1 MSESSTDKN
10 SQKDFKEDASE
21 ENQPE
26 ENQPEEIQLGNNEN
40 QQTGFIGHLIELR
53 DRLLR
58 SVIVVIVI
66 FLGAFPFANDIYHI
80 LALPLVSNLP
90 EGGSMIATGVITPF
104 LTPIKLAFIMS
115 IFAAF
120 PYIIFQAWA
129 FIAPGLYKHEKK
141 LAVPLLISSSIL
153 FYVGIVFA
161 YFIVL
166 PNVFT
171 FMMSMAIDGVTH
183 APDITYYL
191 DFTLK
196 MFFAFGIAFEVPIA
210 TILLVL
216 GGITTPQSLSEK
228 RPYIIVGAFIFGML
242 LTPPDPASQVMLA
255 IPMWLLFE
263 VGLLFSRVLK
273 KKDEEGEGEYQ
284 ALTEDDMEAELDRV
298 DAEEDNGPKL

>member
-1 MSESSTDKN
+1 MSKSSTESSVNEQEKN
-10 SQKDFKEDASE
+10 NPEEEVLGKK
-21 ENQPE
+21 ENQE
-26 ENQPEEIQLGNNEN
+26 L
-40 QQTGFIGHLIELR
+40 GFIGHLMELR

-58 SVIVVIVI
+58 SVIVVILI
-66 FLGAFPFANDIYHI
+66 FLCAFPFANDIYHI

-90 EGGSMIATGVITPF
+90 EGGTMIATGVISPF
-104 LTPIKLAFIMS
+104 LTPLKLAFIMS

-120 PYIIFQAWA
+120 PYLIFQAWA

-141 LAVPLLISSSIL
+141 LAIPLIVSSAIL
-153 FYVGIVFA
+153 FYIGIAFA

-171 FMMSMAIDGVTH
+171 FMMSMAIGGVTH

-216 GGITTPQSLSEK
+216 GGVTTPQSLSEK
-228 RPYIIVGAFIFGML
+228 RPYIIVGAFVFGML

-263 VGLLFSRVLK
+263 VGLLFSRAIK
-273 KKDEEGEGEYQ
+273 KKETDDEYEP
-284 ALTEDDMEAELDRV
+284 LSEDDMEAELDRV
-298 DAEEDNGPKL
+298 EAEDDGGPKL

>member
-1 MSESSTDKN
+1 MSESPEGSN
-10 SQKDFKEDASE
+10 SQ
-21 ENQPE
+21 EN
-26 ENQPEEIQLGNNEN
+26 LGKNET
-40 QQTGFIGHLIELR
+40 QELGFIGHLIELR
-53 DRLLR
+53 DRLLH
-58 SVIVVIVI
+58 SVIVVVVI

-80 LALPLVSNLP
+80 LALPLVNNLP
-90 EGGSMIATGVITPF
+90 EGGSMIATGVISPF

-120 PYIIFQAWA
+120 PYLIFQTWA

-141 LAVPLLISSSIL
+141 LAVPLIVSSAIL
-153 FYVGIVFA
+153 FYIGIVFA

-216 GGITTPQSLSEK
+216 AGVTTPQSLSEK
-228 RPYIIVGAFIFGML
+228 RPYIIVGAFVFGML
-242 LTPPDPASQVMLA
+242 LTPPDPASQIMLA

-263 VGLLFSRVLK
+263 VGLLFSRAIK
-273 KKDEEGEGEYQ
+273 KKEPDESYQ
-284 ALTEDDMEAELDRV
+284 PLTEEDMDAELDRAE
-298 DAEEDNGPKL
+298 AEEAKEPKL

>member
-1 MSESSTDKN
+1 MSESPLGEAEADKN
-10 SQKDFKEDASE
+10 ETKE
-21 ENQPE
+21 
-26 ENQPEEIQLGNNEN
+26 I
-40 QQTGFIGHLIELR
+40 GFIGHLMELR
-53 DRLLR
+53 DRLLH
-58 SVIVVIVI
+58 SVIVVILI
-66 FLGAFPFANDIYHI
+66 FLVAFPFANDIYHI

-90 EGGSMIATGVITPF
+90 EGGSMIATGVISPF
-104 LTPIKLAFIMS
+104 LTPLKLAFIMS

-120 PYIIFQAWA
+120 PFLIFQAWA

-141 LAVPLLISSSIL
+141 LAVPLIISSAIL
-153 FYVGIVFA
+153 FYIGILFA

-196 MFFAFGIAFEVPIA
+196 MFFAFGIAFEVPVA

-216 GGITTPQSLSEK
+216 GGVTTPQSLAEK

-255 IPMWLLFE
+255 IPMWILFE
-263 VGLLFSRVLK
+263 VGLLFSRALK
-273 KKDEEGEGEYQ
+273 KKDSDDENDALSEE
-284 ALTEDDMEAELDRV
+284 DMEAELDKIE
-298 DAEEDNGPKL
+298 AQEESEPK

>member
-1 MSESSTDKN
+1 MSESSAGNDPEGN
-10 SQKDFKEDASE
+10 
-21 ENQPE
+21 NPE
-26 ENQPEEIQLGNNEN
+26 EKSLGNNEGEN
-40 QQTGFIGHLIELR
+40 QELGFIGHLMELR

-58 SVIVVIVI
+58 SVIVVILI
-66 FLGAFPFANDIYHI
+66 FLCAFPFANDIYHI

-90 EGGSMIATGVITPF
+90 DGGSMIATGVISPF

-120 PYIIFQAWA
+120 PYLIFQAWA

-141 LAVPLLISSSIL
+141 LAVPLIVSSAIL

-161 YFIVL
+161 YFVVM

-171 FMMSMAIDGVTH
+171 FMMSMAIEGVTH

-216 GGITTPQSLSEK
+216 GGVTTPQSLSEK

-255 IPMWLLFE
+255 IPMWILFE
-263 VGLLFSRVLK
+263 VGLLLSRTLK
-273 KKDEEGEGEYQ
+273 KNDSDEDEYE
-284 ALTEDDMEAELDRV
+284 ALSEEDMEAELDRV
-298 DAEEDNGPKL
+298 EAEEDNGPKL

>member
-1 MSESSTDKN
+1 MSKSSTG
-10 SQKDFKEDASE
+10 KEPEDNITE
-21 ENQPE
+21 ETP
-26 ENQPEEIQLGNNEN
+26 LGNNEGED
-40 QQTGFIGHLIELR
+40 QGIGFIGHLIELR

-58 SVIVVIVI
+58 SVVVILLI
-66 FLGAFPFANDIYHI
+66 FLCAFPFANEIYHI

-90 EGGSMIATGVITPF
+90 EGGSMIATGVISPF

-120 PYIIFQAWA
+120 PYLIFQAWA
-129 FIAPGLYKHEKK
+129 FIAPGLYRHEKK
-141 LAVPLLISSSIL
+141 LAVPLIVSSAIL
-153 FYVGIVFA
+153 FYIGIVFA

-171 FMMSMAIDGVTH
+171 FMMSMAIEGVTH

-196 MFFAFGIAFEVPIA
+196 MFFAFGIAFEVPVA

-228 RPYIIVGAFIFGML
+228 RPYIIVGAFVFGML
-242 LTPPDPASQVMLA
+242 LTPPDPASQIMLA

-263 VGLLFSRVLK
+263 LGLLVSRAIK
-273 KKDEEGEGEYQ
+273 KKDVEEDEYQ
-284 ALTEDDMEAELDRV
+284 GLSEEDMEAELDRAE
-298 DAEEDNGPKL
+298 AEEDKGPKL

>member
-1 MSESSTDKN
+1 MSEIPANKKSP
-10 SQKDFKEDASE
+10 EDAP
-21 ENQPE
+21 ENSSQD
-26 ENQPEEIQLGNNEN
+26 NQLGKN
-40 QQTGFIGHLIELR
+40 QNQELGFIGHLIELR

-80 LALPLVSNLP
+80 LALPLTSNLP
-90 EGGSMIATGVITPF
+90 EGGNMIATGVITPF
-104 LTPIKLAFIMS
+104 LTPLKLAFIMS

-120 PYIIFQAWA
+120 PYLIFQAWA

-141 LAVPLLISSSIL
+141 LAIPLIVSSAIL
-153 FYVGIVFA
+153 FYIGIVFA
-161 YFIVL
+161 YYIVL

-171 FMMSMAIDGVTH
+171 FMMSMAIDDVTH

-196 MFFAFGIAFEVPIA
+196 MFFAFGIAFEVPVA

-216 GGITTPQSLSEK
+216 GGVTTPQSLAEK

-263 VGLLFSRVLK
+263 LGLLFSRMLK
-273 KKDEEGEGEYQ
+273 KKDGQEDDEYQ
-284 ALTEDDMEAELDRV
+284 PLTEDDMEAELDRV
-298 DAEEDNGPKL
+298 EDEEGKGPTL

>member
-1 MSESSTDKN
+1 MSEASTDN
-10 SQKDFKEDASE
+10 QSE
-21 ENQPE
+21 QATLGSNESDKQ
-26 ENQPEEIQLGNNEN
+26 EI
-40 QQTGFIGHLIELR
+40 GFVGHLMELR

-58 SVIVVIVI
+58 SVVVVILI

-90 EGGSMIATGVITPF
+90 EGGTMIATGVISPF

-120 PYIIFQAWA
+120 PFLIYQAWA

-141 LAVPLLISSSIL
+141 LAIPLIVSSAIL
-153 FYVGIVFA
+153 FYVGILFA

-216 GGITTPQSLSEK
+216 GGVTTPQSLSEK
-228 RPYIIVGAFIFGML
+228 RPYIIVGAFVFGML

-263 VGLLFSRVLK
+263 VGLLFSRALK
-273 KKDEEGEGEYQ
+273 KPDTDEYESLSEE
-284 ALTEDDMEAELDRV
+284 DMEAELDRA
-298 DAEEDNGPKL
+298 DAEENKGPKL

>member
-1 MSESSTDKN
+1 MSDSSSDTPVSDQKKN
-10 SQKDFKEDASE
+10 KTEEKELGNK
-21 ENQPE
+21 ENQE
-26 ENQPEEIQLGNNEN
+26 L
-40 QQTGFIGHLIELR
+40 GFIGHLMELR

-58 SVIVVIVI
+58 SVVVVILI
-66 FLGAFPFANDIYHI
+66 FLCAFPFANDIYHI
-80 LALPLVSNLP
+80 LALPLVNNLP
-90 EGGSMIATGVITPF
+90 EGGTMIATGVISPF
-104 LTPIKLAFIMS
+104 LTPLKLAFIMS

-120 PYIIFQAWA
+120 PYLIFQAWA

-141 LAVPLLISSSIL
+141 LAIPLIVSSAIL

-161 YFIVL
+161 YFVVL

-171 FMMSMAIDGVTH
+171 FMMSMAIGGVTH

-216 GGITTPQSLSEK
+216 GGVTTPKSLSEK

-242 LTPPDPASQVMLA
+242 LTPPDPASQIMLA

-263 VGLLFSRVLK
+263 IGLLLSRALK
-273 KKDEEGEGEYQ
+273 KKDVEDEAYQPLSEE
-284 ALTEDDMEAELDRV
+284 DMEAELDRAE
-298 DAEEDNGPKL
+298 AEEDNGPRL

>member
-1 MSESSTDKN
+1 MSESSAGN
-10 SQKDFKEDASE
+10 NHEGS
-21 ENQPE
+21 NPE
-26 ENQPEEIQLGNNEN
+26 EKNLGNSEGKN
-40 QQTGFIGHLIELR
+40 QELGFIGHLMELR

-58 SVIVVIVI
+58 SVIVVVLI
-66 FLGAFPFANDIYHI
+66 FLCAFPFANDIYHI

-90 EGGSMIATGVITPF
+90 DGGSMIATGVVSPF

-120 PYIIFQAWA
+120 PYLIFQAWA

-141 LAVPLLISSSIL
+141 LAVPLIVSSAIL

-161 YFIVL
+161 YFVVM

-216 GGITTPQSLSEK
+216 GGVTTPQSLSEK

-255 IPMWLLFE
+255 IPMWILFE
-263 VGLLFSRVLK
+263 VGLLLSRTLK
-273 KKDEEGEGEYQ
+273 KNNSDEDEYE
-284 ALTEDDMEAELDRV
+284 ALSEEDMEAELDRV
-298 DAEEDNGPKL
+298 EAEEDNGPKL

>member
-1 MSESSTDKN
+1 MSTSPAGNKPEQN
-10 SQKDFKEDASE
+10 NSE
-21 ENQPE
+21 ENQ
-26 ENQPEEIQLGNNEN
+26 LGNNVDDKEN
-40 QQTGFIGHLIELR
+40 QGLGFIGHLMELR
-53 DRLLR
+53 DRLLH

-90 EGGSMIATGVITPF
+90 EGGSMIATGVISPF

-141 LAVPLLISSSIL
+141 LAVPLIISSAIL
-153 FYVGIVFA
+153 FYIGIVFA

-210 TILLVL
+210 TILLVV
-216 GGITTPQSLSEK
+216 GGVTTPQSLSEK

-263 VGLLFSRVLK
+263 LGLLFSRMIK
-273 KKDEEGEGEYQ
+273 NKDAEDDEYQ
-284 ALTEDDMEAELDRV
+284 ALTEDDMEAELDRAE
-298 DAEEDNGPKL
+298 AEEDNGPKL

>member
-1 MSESSTDKN
+1 MSDSSGDSSVSDQQKN
-10 SQKDFKEDASE
+10 KTE
-21 ENQPE
+21 ENVLGKK
-26 ENQPEEIQLGNNEN
+26 ENQEL
-40 QQTGFIGHLIELR
+40 GFIGHLMELR

-58 SVIVVIVI
+58 SVIVVILI
-66 FLGAFPFANDIYHI
+66 FLCAFPFANDIYHI

-90 EGGSMIATGVITPF
+90 EGGTMIATGVISPF
-104 LTPIKLAFIMS
+104 LTPLKLAFIMS

-120 PYIIFQAWA
+120 PYLIFQAWA

-141 LAVPLLISSSIL
+141 LAIPLIVSSAIL
-153 FYVGIVFA
+153 FYVGILFA

-216 GGITTPQSLSEK
+216 GGVTTPQSLAEK

-263 VGLLFSRVLK
+263 LGLLFSRMLK
-273 KKDEEGEGEYQ
+273 KKSADEGGEEYE
-284 ALTEDDMEAELDRV
+284 ALSEEDMEAELDRV
-298 DAEEDNGPKL
+298 EEEEGNGPKL

>member
-1 MSESSTDKN
+1 MSESSTDN
-10 SQKDFKEDASE
+10 GSRENPGERQPE

-26 ENQPEEIQLGNNEN
+26 ENQSQENQLGNNEN
-40 QQTGFIGHLIELR
+40 QGTGFIGHLVELR

-58 SVIVVIVI
+58 CVIVVIVI

-80 LALPLVSNLP
+80 LALPLVNNL
-90 EGGSMIATGVITPF
+90 EDGGSMIATGVVTPF

-141 LAVPLLISSSIL
+141 LAVPLIISSAIL

-216 GGITTPQSLSEK
+216 GGVTTPQSLSEK
-228 RPYIIVGAFIFGML
+228 RPFIIVGAFIFGML

-263 VGLLFSRVLK
+263 LGLLFSRILK
-273 KKDEEGEGEYQ
+273 KKDEDDEGEYQ
-284 ALTEDDMEAELDRV
+284 ALTEEDMEAELDRV
-298 DAEEDNGPKL
+298 DAEEERGPKL

>member
-1 MSESSTDKN
+1 MSDSSTG
-10 SQKDFKEDASE
+10 KDPQ
-21 ENQPE
+21 ENTPE
-26 ENQPEEIQLGNNEN
+26 EDNNLGNNEK
-40 QQTGFIGHLIELR
+40 QELGFIGHLMELR

-58 SVIVVIVI
+58 SVVVVIII

-90 EGGSMIATGVITPF
+90 EGGSMIATGVISPF
-104 LTPIKLAFIMS
+104 LTPLKLAFIMS

-120 PYIIFQAWA
+120 PYLIFQAWA

-141 LAVPLLISSSIL
+141 LAVPLIISSAIL
-153 FYVGIVFA
+153 FYVGILFA

-216 GGITTPQSLSEK
+216 GGVTTPQSMAEK

-263 VGLLFSRVLK
+263 VGLLFSRALK
-273 KKDEEGEGEYQ
+273 KNDAEDEDDYQ
-284 ALTEDDMEAELDRV
+284 TLTEEDMEAELDR
-298 DAEEDNGPKL
+298 AEAEDDNGPKL